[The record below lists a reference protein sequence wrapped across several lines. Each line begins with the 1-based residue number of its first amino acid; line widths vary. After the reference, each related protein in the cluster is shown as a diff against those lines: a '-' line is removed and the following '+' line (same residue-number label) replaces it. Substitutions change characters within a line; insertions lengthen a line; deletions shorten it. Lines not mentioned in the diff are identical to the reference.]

1 MVITLGVT
9 LRIYNIQWPPC
20 ESHICR
26 RNILLGV
33 KVRVKVRV
41 RVRVRIRIRV
51 RVASRVKV
59 RVGIRIRIRV
69 RIRVGIR
76 IRIKVRVRV
85 RVYAIIWQM
94 TQTRDASARCTP
106 IVLTSTSPS
115 RYSTS

>member
-51 RVASRVKV
+51 RVRACAGLGSGSGLRS
-59 RVGIRIRIRV
+59 GL
-69 RIRVGIR
+69 GSGC
-76 IRIKVRVRV
+76 
-85 RVYAIIWQM
+85 
-94 TQTRDASARCTP
+94 TASANR
-106 IVLTSTSPS
+106 IEDHSYLV
-115 RYSTS
+115 